1 MDVEGDLL
9 GEVATCPN
17 RPTQSVGERQQRL
30 VAGASVRVRRQV
42 AAGLPNHV
50 SQNPTVVEV
59 TVHASTIQYEHCHI
73 WVDEGQQLVETSLTS
88 RLFVSTSPVGRTD
101 RCRHNRKS
109 RHRCGYLATPSI
121 AFGREV
127 QTLTTIWKHRA
138 KGPCDRAEIACRNL
152 DHRQSV
158 PTVGP
163 DALVD
168 ETVRHRHLVTSSPA
182 AAAAASACWPGITWP

>member
-59 TVHASTIQYEHCHI
+59 TVHTAAVQYEHSHGR
-73 WVDEGQQLVETSLTS
+73 VKHNQQFDEKCRRYRPSGSIERRARVTEPRSRAETSTI
-88 RLFVSTSPVGRTD
+88 VGLYQPSDRTLSSM
-101 RCRHNRKS
+101 N
-109 RHRCGYLATPSI
+109 
-121 AFGREV
+121 
-127 QTLTTIWKHRA
+127 
-138 KGPCDRAEIACRNL
+138 PC
-152 DHRQSV
+152 V
-158 PTVGP
+158 TV
-163 DALVD
+163 
-168 ETVRHRHLVTSSPA
+168 
-182 AAAAASACWPGITWP
+182 TW